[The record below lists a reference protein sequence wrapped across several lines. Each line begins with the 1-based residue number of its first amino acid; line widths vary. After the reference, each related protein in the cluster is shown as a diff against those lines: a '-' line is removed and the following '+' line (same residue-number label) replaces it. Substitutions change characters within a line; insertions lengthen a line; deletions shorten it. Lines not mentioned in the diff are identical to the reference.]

1 MQDLAEG
8 VELGFVVNAP
18 AFRSDKRSPLVG
30 AFNAAIR
37 ANGGAPRIK
46 VKTGTSDMNLVGP
59 VWGCPIVAYGP
70 GDSRLDHQP
79 DEHIVLE
86 DAKRATH
93 VLTAALERIAA
104 QLAEGRWGGQS

>member
-1 MQDLAEG
+1 AG
-8 VELGFVVNAP
+8 VELDYVINAP
-18 AFRSDKRSPLVG
+18 AFRSDKRSPMVA

-59 VWGCPIVAYGP
+59 FWGCPIVAYGP

-79 DEHIVLE
+79 DEHIMLE
-86 DAKRATH
+86 DVERATKI
-93 VLTAALERIAA
+93 LTSVIERVALK
-104 QLAEGRWGGQS
+104 LAEGRRGGES